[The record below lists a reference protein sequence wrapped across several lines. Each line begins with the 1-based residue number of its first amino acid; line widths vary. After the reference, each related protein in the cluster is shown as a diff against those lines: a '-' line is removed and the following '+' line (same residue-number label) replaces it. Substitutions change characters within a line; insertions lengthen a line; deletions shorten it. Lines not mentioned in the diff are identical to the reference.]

1 MRTPRM
7 VSAIERRLLVNY
19 RTDPEVT
26 ARLLPAPLRPRI
38 VDGWAV
44 AGICLIRLSG
54 VRPAAIAAPF
64 GLRSENAA
72 HRIAVEWD
80 TPDGVERGVYIPRRD
95 SGSRLVTWAGGRI
108 FPGRHHRCRFDVRE
122 TTDELRITVN
132 GHDDGVRAEAHVRT
146 AATLSGSR
154 LFTGTDQASEFFRC
168 GGAGFSVTPD
178 PARLDGVEL
187 LTDDW
192 RVTPV
197 ELVSVRSSFF
207 DDPVRFPP
215 GSAFPD
221 CGLLMR
227 DVAATWNPLPQ
238 MSVRPAGDLV
248 ANPAGAAR

>member
-7 VSAIERRLLVNY
+7 VSVIERRLLVNY

-26 ARLLPAPLRPRI
+26 ARLLPAPLRPQI
-38 VDGWAV
+38 VGGWAV

-54 VRPAAIAAPF
+54 VRPAAVPVPF

-95 SGSRLVTWAGGRI
+95 TGSRIVAVAGGRI
-108 FPGRHHRCRFDVRE
+108 FPGRHHRSRFDVRE
-122 TTDELRITVN
+122 SAEELKIN
-132 GHDDGVRAEAHVRT
+132 IKGDSDGVRMAAHVRT
-146 AATLSGSR
+146 AATLSGSH
-154 LFTGTDQASEFFRC
+154 LFTGTGPASEFFRC
-168 GGAGFSVTPD
+168 GGAGYSATPD

-187 LTDDW
+187 HTEDW

-197 ELVSVRSSFF
+197 ELVSVRSTFF

-215 GSAFPD
+215 GSAIPD

-227 DVAATWNPLPQ
+227 DVTAVWSPLPR
-238 MSVRPAGDLV
+238 MAVRPAGDLV
-248 ANPAGAAR
+248 ATPGR